1 LKDSELGGIGNA
13 FNDDHNDGGLLRCQI
28 LMLMIT
34 ACRCIKEYK
43 SLVLCV
49 GFSFENAVDG
59 QLGEF

>member
-1 LKDSELGGIGNA
+1 MSDTDA
-13 FNDDHNDGGLLRCQI
+13 DDNCLQ
-28 LMLMIT
+28 MYS
-34 ACRCIKEYK
+34 IKEYK